1 MYKKMADE
9 NSYSRLDH
17 TEGSHDKN
25 HLCFLH
31 MFLVSYMFGSQL
43 FSDVHKVISQ
53 VRYSGFSL

>member
-1 MYKKMADE
+1 MHKEMADE

-25 HLCFLH
+25 NLCFLH
-31 MFLVSYMFGSQL
+31 ISLTPHKFVSQL

-53 VRYSGFSL
+53 VQYSGLSL

>member
-17 TEGSHDKN
+17 TEGSQDKN